1 MSPFSMRSG
10 IQPWPS
16 KYAWFVANPLP
27 FVNGLWVW
35 RYLSVYLNV
44 GFTWVSGCLKK
55 SWVEDSI
62 GGWPHAGWDFCIA
75 VFPYLLDEADL
86 EGSIKTVGLT
96 LNPFVDNPNE
106 FLPSLSLEKHYLV
119 TGV

>member
-1 MSPFSMRSG
+1 M
-10 IQPWPS
+10 
-16 KYAWFVANPLP
+16 
-27 FVNGLWVW
+27 
-35 RYLSVYLNV
+35 
-44 GFTWVSGCLKK
+44 
-55 SWVEDSI
+55 
-62 GGWPHAGWDFCIA
+62 A